1 MARSKA
7 TAEMVEK
14 MQLALFLE
22 ANANKKQP
30 ELLAVMLQKLVE
42 ADPESIDAEL
52 ERIIDFIVGT
62 MPEDKRQKFSR
73 GVAGVRAAELRE
85 VARNF
90 LLKEFALKE

>member
-22 ANANKKQP
+22 ANANKQQP
-30 ELLAVMLQKLVE
+30 ELLAAMLQKILE
-42 ADPESIDAEL
+42 ADPESADAEL

-62 MPEDKRQKFSR
+62 MPEDKRQKFLE
-73 GVAGVRAAELRE
+73 ELQAF
-85 VARNF
+85 VQPN
-90 LLKEFALKE
+90 